1 MKIKQVEPKNQR
13 RTRVAARD
21 GVTYRARVE
30 CQLDATLV
38 HAMLSPW
45 LESWSQPPAPTGDDE
60 FVGGPL
66 GCELEFRLSSGGPDH
81 AELLWLL
88 DSLPNGHVAADT
100 LALSGSYTGVRRLHD
115 AFDAPAKRP
124 DTQMFDAACQ
134 ALGRYEQAMKVE
146 AERVAVARDNLK
158 RQKEGGT
165 KASEAVRQA
174 SRPGWLVVLD
184 IGYPDVHGTLRVSAL
199 GGDSNRTICGM
210 SQIDARCL
218 TLRV

>member
-13 RTRVAARD
+13 RARVAARD

-100 LALSGSYTGVRRLHD
+100 LA
-115 AFDAPAKRP
+115 
-124 DTQMFDAACQ
+124 
-134 ALGRYEQAMKVE
+134 GR
-146 AERVAVARDNLK
+146 
-158 RQKEGGT
+158 
-165 KASEAVRQA
+165 
-174 SRPGWLVVLD
+174 
-184 IGYPDVHGTLRVSAL
+184 
-199 GGDSNRTICGM
+199 
-210 SQIDARCL
+210 
-218 TLRV
+218 